1 MVSETAPSRVDVRRR
16 STRAQALRRRQ
27 RVLLA
32 LLVLAGAARGGWWAA
47 TADLWHRDEA
57 QHYAYVL
64 SVAEGRGVPTIGEDL
79 VDVEVLELA
88 KRSPTNGTSANGL
101 PADVDEPAWNALRE
115 QYEGGQG
122 PLYYAALAAVAA
134 PLDHLPPEDRVLV
147 LRLVSVAL
155 TLVTVPL
162 TAWLARLLFPRS
174 PRAGVLAALILV
186 AVQGFNTAGATIN
199 NDALVVPLATGA
211 LVAAAH
217 SWRLGPSSPSTAWAA
232 VCLGAALVTKPTAVV
247 VAPLLVVALCA
258 VVVRHRPRISAVLAH
273 LAAGSAIVGI
283 IAVPWFLEQ
292 AVRYAPEGSV
302 ARFNRIL
309 DPILGDPR
317 PFEPA
322 TVMQYLRGASSGLFE
337 LDAYRHPYGSYMLAA
352 SAVLGAAALAGL
364 AVWTARRHR
373 EELGVAL
380 VIVASAPAAFAVMVV
395 LTQVALGGVGTID
408 GRYLHALL
416 PLHAVLVGAAA
427 VSALRRAA
435 PAAVLGA
442 AALLLWV
449 EVDVD
454 RAYVERV
461 YLDDLVLPGLAP
473 AVDQTYADAL
483 APVSG
488 FSIDA
493 GCPVRGIGLA
503 LEGDRPERTTLRA
516 SSAPGVPLRSS
527 VTVPVVGRIQRVVYA
542 LPPSSATTI
551 SVGVQAPGDLRM
563 PVSTDD
569 RSPAVQLAD
578 GSGDPVV
585 QVLCAADA
593 PEAERFA
600 QSHGALH
607 PPLTYAAVTAWPLVW
622 ACAATAG
629 AVLAGLAAL
638 TGVLRA
644 RSAHQHG
651 R

>member
-16 STRAQALRRRQ
+16 TTRAQALRRRQ
-27 RVLLA
+27 RALLA
-32 LLVLAGAARGGWWAA
+32 LLVLAAAARGGWWAV

-64 SVAEGRGVPTIGEDL
+64 SVADGRGVPTIGEDR

-101 PADVDEPAWNALRE
+101 PADVDEPGWDALRE

-122 PLYYAALAAVAA
+122 PLYYAALAVVADQ
-134 PLDHLPPEDRVLV
+134 LDHLAPEDRVLV

-174 PRAGVLAALILV
+174 PRAGVLAALTLV

-211 LVAAAH
+211 LVGAAH
-217 SWRLGPSSPSTAWAA
+217 SWRLGPSSPSTSWTA
-232 VCLGAALVTKPTAVV
+232 VCFGAALVTKPTAVV
-247 VAPLLVVALCA
+247 VAPLLLVAVVAI
-258 VVVRHRPRISAVLAH
+258 VVRHRPRRSALAAH
-273 LAAGSAIVGI
+273 LAAGSAIAGV
-283 IAVPWFLEQ
+283 IAVPWFVEQ

-309 DPILGDPR
+309 DPILGAPR
-317 PFEPA
+317 PLEGA
-322 TVMQYLRGASSGLFE
+322 TVLSYLRDASSGLFE
-337 LDAYRHPYGSYMLAA
+337 LGAYRYPYGSYMLAA
-352 SAVLGAAALAGL
+352 SAVLGVAAVLGL
-364 AVWTARRHR
+364 AVWVVRRHR
-373 EELGVAL
+373 EEVGVAL
-380 VIVASAPAAFAVMVV
+380 VIVASAPAAFGVLVA

-427 VSALRRAA
+427 VSVLRRAA
-435 PAAVLGA
+435 PTAVLGA
-442 AALLLWV
+442 VALLLWV
-449 EVDVD
+449 EIDVD
-454 RAYVERV
+454 RVYIDRV
-461 YLDDLVLPGLAP
+461 YLDGLELPGLAP
-473 AVDQTYADAL
+473 AVDQTFADAL
-483 APVSG
+483 APASG
-488 FSIDA
+488 FSVDA
-493 GCPVRGIGLA
+493 GCAVQGIGLT
-503 LEGDRPERTTLRA
+503 LEGDHPERTTLLA

-527 VTVPVVGRIQRVVYA
+527 VVEPVVGRLRRVVFA
-542 LPPSSATTI
+542 LPPSSATAL
-551 SVGVQAPGDLRM
+551 SVGVQAPPDVRM

-585 QVLCAADA
+585 QLLCAADA
-593 PEAERFA
+593 PKAERFA

-607 PPLTYAAVTAWPLVW
+607 PPLTYAAVSAWPLGW
-622 ACAATAG
+622 AWLATAG
-629 AVLAGLAAL
+629 SVLAGLRAL
-638 TGVLRA
+638 TGALGG
-644 RSAHQHG
+644 RSEQPGG